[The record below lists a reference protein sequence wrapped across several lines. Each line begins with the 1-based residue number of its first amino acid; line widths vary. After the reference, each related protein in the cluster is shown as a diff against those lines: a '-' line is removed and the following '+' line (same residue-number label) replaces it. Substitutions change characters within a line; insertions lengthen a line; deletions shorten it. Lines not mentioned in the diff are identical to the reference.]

1 VSAIDAEVLE
11 PVRPWAAAARRAAG
25 GARRRPSPA
34 VAIALAV
41 LGALA
46 VAAAIPGAF
55 GLPDPNGV
63 HLDAAFAAPDGA
75 HPFGTDRLGRDV
87 LARVVH
93 GARTSLLIGLGAT
106 GIALAAGALIGV
118 LAGFGHRLLDGALMR
133 GLDVLASIPELLL
146 ALVTIVV
153 LGTGAANVA
162 AAVGIANIPAF
173 ARLVR
178 SQVLVVRRAEFVDA
192 ARTLGRH
199 PAWTAARHVLPNS
212 LGPVLA
218 LAAITAGTAVLAGA
232 GLSYLGFGPGP
243 PSPEWG
249 SMLVDGQRFLREA
262 PWVVAFPGL
271 AIVAVVVSAGILG
284 RALRRTAS

>member
-1 VSAIDAEVLE
+1 MTRPVVVVALVVVGVL
-11 PVRPWAAAARRAAG
+11 
-25 GARRRPSPA
+25 A
-34 VAIALAV
+34 VIALV
-41 LGALA
+41 
-46 VAAAIPGAF
+46 PGVF

-63 HLDAAFAAPDGA
+63 HLGSAFAAPDGA

-87 LARVVH
+87 LSRVVH

-106 GIALAAGALIGV
+106 AIALGAGALVGV
-118 LAGFGHRLLDGALMR
+118 LAGFGHRVADGALMR
-133 GLDVLASIPELLL
+133 GIDVLAAIPELLL
-146 ALVTIVV
+146 ALVAIVV
-153 LGTGAANVA
+153 LGTGATNVA
-162 AAVGIANIPAF
+162 VAVGIANVPSF

-178 SQVLVVRRAEFVDA
+178 SQVLVVRRTEYVDA
-192 ARTLGRH
+192 ARTLGRR
-199 PAWTAARHVLPNS
+199 PAWIALRHVLPNS

-271 AIVAVVVSAGILG
+271 AIVTVVVSAGILG
-284 RALRRTAS
+284 RALRRAEP

>member
-1 VSAIDAEVLE
+1 MTVIDADAVRPLA
-11 PVRPWAAAARRAAG
+11 PVR
-25 GARRRPSPA
+25 ARRRGPVRRPPVA
-34 VAIALAV
+34 VALAV
-41 LGALA
+41 LAVLA
-46 VAAAIPGAF
+46 VAAAVPGAF
-55 GLPDPNGV
+55 GLPDPNAVELG
-63 HLDAAFAAPDGA
+63 AAFAEPSSA

-87 LARVVH
+87 LSRVVH

-118 LAGFGHRLLDGALMR
+118 LAGFGHRVVGGVLMR
-133 GLDVLASIPELLL
+133 VVDVLASVPELLL

-153 LGTGAANVA
+153 LGTGATNVA
-162 AAVGIANIPAF
+162 AAVGIANIPSF

-178 SQVLVVRRAEFVDA
+178 AQVLVVRGAEFVDA
-192 ARTLGRH
+192 ARTLGRR
-199 PAWTAARHVLPNS
+199 PAWTALRHVLPNA

-218 LAAITAGTAVLAGA
+218 LAAITSGGAVVAGA

-249 SMLVDGQRFLREA
+249 SMLVDGQRFLAEA

-271 AIVAVVVSAGILG
+271 AIVAVVVSAGVLG
-284 RALRRTAS
+284 RALRRGTAA